1 MDYLVREVSYVNGQK
16 KTAGIKAR
24 KDIEEIVESNGFS
37 ILEIPSMASE
47 RNSKGIFGKIEEH
60 FSVINKW
67 YKILDSLNKNDRL
80 LIQFPVIEHSI
91 FFYNFLK
98 KAKKKGIVTI
108 LLIHDLEMMR
118 YANSKD
124 ISNKKKMRI
133 NIEEL
138 KSLKISSYVIAHNKK
153 MVDYL
158 LSKRINKDALVNLEI
173 FDYWLPFFD
182 VKKANERSIVKNG
195 PVIIAGNLNKNKVG
209 YIYDLPH
216 NIQFNLYGVGYEPVE
231 ETNVIYNGSFNSD
244 DLVYALNGS
253 FGLVWDGASSK
264 TCSGM
269 YGEYL
274 RINNPHKTSL
284 YLASNLP
291 VVIWKEAALSSFILE
306 NKCGI
311 VVDSLDE
318 LNLKILRLT
327 KEDYDLMVENAKKLG
342 EKMRKGYYTCKA
354 IALCK

>member
-1 MDYLVREVSYVNGQK
+1 MDYLVREISYVNGQK

-24 KDIEEIVESNGFS
+24 KDIEEIGESNGFS
-37 ILEIPSMASE
+37 ILEIPSMSNE
-47 RNSKGIFGKIEEH
+47 RNSKGIFGKIGEH
-60 FSVINKW
+60 CSVINKW
-67 YKILDSLNKNDRL
+67 YKILEGLNKNDRL

-91 FFYNFLK
+91 FFYKFLK

-118 YANSKD
+118 YSNGKD
-124 ISNKKKMRI
+124 ISIKKKMRI

-153 MVDYL
+153 MIEYL
-158 LSKRINKDALVNLEI
+158 LSKQINKDTLVNLEI
-173 FDYWLPFFD
+173 FDYWLPSFD
-182 VKKANERSIVKNG
+182 VEKANERSIDKSG
-195 PVIIAGNLNKNKVG
+195 PVIVAGNLNKNKVG

-216 NIQFNLYGVGYEPVE
+216 NVQFNLYGVGYEPTE
-231 ETNVIYNGSFNSD
+231 EKNIIYNGSFNSD

-253 FGLVWDGASSK
+253 FGLVWDGESSK

-284 YLASNLP
+284 YLASNIP

-311 VVDSLDE
+311 AVDSLDE
-318 LNLKILRLT
+318 LNSKISSLT
-327 KEDYDLMVENAKKLG
+327 KEDYAVMVTNTKKIG
-342 EKMRKGYYTCKA
+342 EKMRKGYYTCRA
-354 IALCK
+354 IALCR